1 MPTTTAHSKE
11 GPSRYWRPVSALVFV
26 VALGSVALTIDD
38 PGLAWD
44 EPFSI
49 GSGASYAAWLSEPS
63 FRAESIDRHWAPNHE
78 HPPLAK
84 LLMGLSQAATPN
96 GSPIIASRLVTA
108 LLFAL
113 LVELVFQFA
122 GTAFGGLAGLVAA
135 GSLMCMPRV
144 FGHAHFA
151 SLDVP
156 MSLTWLLAI
165 VAFARAVQKD
175 TVGSSILSGFCF
187 GLALL
192 TKINGI
198 FLPLVLAGWGVGFHG
213 KRALRPLVWTLL
225 LGPVVFVIGWPWLW
239 HHTLPRLVEYLAP
252 QWRVAIPVMYFGQWS
267 KPAAWH
273 YPLVMTVVTIPVGVL
288 FLVVLGS
295 VRAVREFRRQPLLAL
310 VAINAAYIIGVF
322 MIPGVPRYDG
332 VRLFLPAFPFLAIL
346 AGVAGKRCWE
356 WLAERS
362 RKRPWRP
369 LFATA
374 AFFLT
379 QAGAVWLIH
388 PCELSYYNAL
398 VGGLW
403 GADKL
408 GMETTYWHDVVNRDL
423 FRWLNRRCPA
433 RATVAFYPVGETV
446 VFPPAGDTHLPN
458 YYDTFYLNE
467 PERRGLRAER
477 LEHARRPDFVVVNA
491 RKAMILWHM
500 KGGSRA
506 AELAWRCLTERKPVF
521 AIRKQGVLLA
531 GVYARE

>member
-1 MPTTTAHSKE
+1 MAKAHDQ
-11 GPSRYWRPVSALVFV
+11 PALSRYWRPVSALVFL

-49 GSGASYAAWLSEPS
+49 GAGGSYAAWLAEPS
-63 FRAESIDRHWAPNHE
+63 LGAESIARHWAPNRE

-84 LLMGLSQAATPN
+84 LLMGLSQAAMGE

-122 GTAFGGLAGLVAA
+122 GGAFGGLAGLMAA

-151 SLDVP
+151 ALDVP
-156 MSLTWLLAI
+156 MALAWLASV
-165 VAFARAVQKD
+165 VAFDRAVQRD
-175 TVGSSILSGFCF
+175 TLAASILSGVCL

-198 FLPLVLAGWGVGFHG
+198 FLPIVLAGWGVGFHG

-225 LGPVVFVIGWPWLW
+225 VGPVVFLLGWPWLW
-239 HHTLPRLVEYLAP
+239 HDTLTRLAEYLAP

-273 YPLVMTVVTIPVGVL
+273 YPLVMTLVTIPAGIL

-295 VRAVREFRRQPLLAL
+295 VRAVREFRRQPVLAL
-310 VAINAAYIIGVF
+310 VALNAAYIIGLF

-346 AGVAGKRCWE
+346 AGVAGKQCWD
-356 WLAERS
+356 WVAERS
-362 RKRPWRP
+362 RRRPWRP
-369 LFATA
+369 LFLAA

-403 GADKL
+403 GAEKL
-408 GMETTYWHDVVNRDL
+408 GLETTYWHDVVNRDL
-423 FRWLNRRCPA
+423 FRWLNRRCPV

-446 VFPPAGDTHLPN
+446 VFPPTDWKHLPN
-458 YYDTFYLNE
+458 YYDTFYLNA
-467 PERRGLRAER
+467 PERRGLMAVR
-477 LEHARRPDFVVVNA
+477 LEHARRYDFIVVNA
-491 RKAMILWHM
+491 RKAMLLWHM

-506 AELAWRCLTERKPVF
+506 AELAWRCLTERQPVF
-521 AIRKQGVLLA
+521 AIHRQGVLLA
-531 GVYARE
+531 GVYAKE